1 MAHAWLRRAHT
12 LLVLG
17 RVSNLPTVW
26 SNGLAGWWL
35 GGGGTPERLP
45 LLLSGLTCLYLGGM
59 FLNDAFDAEFDR
71 RHRRERP
78 IPSGEI
84 SERAV
89 WRWGIGWLA
98 AGVALLF
105 GCGVAA
111 GGFGVLLVGSIVLY
125 DALHKLVTF
134 APVLMGACR
143 FWVYVVAAA
152 SAAGGVTGHAVWGG
166 LALACYV
173 TGLSFLAR
181 RERLGG
187 PFPVWPAWLLAA
199 PVALALLMNSGPQ
212 REPAL
217 WLSLILV
224 LWVLRCLRPTFWSPQ
239 PNVPLTVS
247 GLLAGI
253 VLVDWLSVAPEAP
266 RGLSVIFLA
275 LFAGAWLA
283 QRLVPAT

>member
-1 MAHAWLRRAHT
+1 MTEALISRARV

-45 LLLSGLTCLYLGGM
+45 LLLGGLTCLYLGGM

-78 IPSGEI
+78 IPSGAI

-89 WRWGIGWLA
+89 WQWGIGWLA
-98 AGVALLF
+98 AGLALLF
-105 GCGVAA
+105 GFGAA
-111 GGFGVLLVGSIVLY
+111 VGAFGVLLVGSIALY

-134 APVLMGACR
+134 APVLMGLCR
-143 FWVYVVAAA
+143 FWVYAVAATG
-152 SAAGGVTGHAVWGG
+152 AAGGVTGHAVWGG
-166 LALACYV
+166 LALGCYV

-187 PFPVWPAWLLAA
+187 PIPTWPVALLAA
-199 PVALALLMNSGPQ
+199 PMALALLMNAGPH

-217 WLSLILV
+217 WLSLILG
-224 LWVLRCLRPTFWSPQ
+224 LWVLRCLRATFWTTQ
-239 PNVPLTVS
+239 PNLPLTVS
-247 GLLAGI
+247 GLLAGM
-253 VLVDWLSVAPEAP
+253 VFVDWLAVGPEAP
-266 RGLSVIFLA
+266 RAWSVVFLGLFGLA
-275 LFAGAWLA
+275 WVA
-283 QRLVPAT
+283 QRVVPAT

>member
-1 MAHAWLRRAHT
+1 MTHVWVGRART
-12 LLVLG
+12 MLVLG

-26 SNGLAGWWL
+26 SNSLAGWWL
-35 GGGGTPERLP
+35 GGGGPPERLP
-45 LLLSGLTCLYLGGM
+45 LLLGGLTCLYLGGM

-78 IPSGEI
+78 IPSGAI

-98 AGVALLF
+98 AGLGLLF
-105 GCGVAA
+105 GCGAAA

-125 DALHKLVTF
+125 DAVHKLVTF
-134 APVLMGACR
+134 APVLMGLCR
-143 FWVYVVAAA
+143 FWVYPL
-152 SAAGGVTGHAVWGG
+152 AAGAAEGVTGHAVWCG

-181 RERLGG
+181 RERLAG
-187 PFPVWPAWLLAA
+187 PIPLWPATLLAA
-199 PVALALLMNSGPQ
+199 PVVLALLMNAGLQ
-212 REPAL
+212 RESAL
-217 WLSLILV
+217 WLSLVLG
-224 LWVLRCLRPTFWSPQ
+224 LWVLRCLRATFGSPQ
-239 PNVPLTVS
+239 PNLPLTVS

-253 VLVDWLSVAPEAP
+253 VLVDWLAVGPEAP
-266 RGLSVIFLA
+266 RALSLVFLG